1 MVATAILQT
10 FLINGTIMIMFL
22 IFGVL
27 IMKRKRTRQTMTLSA
42 VFLVPALG
50 LFINILYR
58 AIDVYAFNLVGNV
71 ITIYLTSFG
80 LFNLL
85 MFNLML
91 LKSGKAF
98 TTVKQL
104 LYTALYGIW
113 LAGLFLIGLKYGGVE
128 WEYTGV
134 SGMAGFLG
142 RSTDPLDVGLPVWS
156 VTFMIYGL
164 IVSQSGAF
172 TVLYTGLRLYK
183 QMGGRD
189 SKYSKKFIRAITGVI
204 LMDIVVVG
212 NFIFN
217 TLNTGLGRTI
227 LLVMSIC
234 IIPAGFFLYFGLR
247 QK

>member
-1 MVATAILQT
+1 MV
-10 FLINGTIMIMFL
+10 MFL

-27 IMKRKRTRQTMTLSA
+27 IMKRKRTRQTITLSA
-42 VFLVPALG
+42 VFLVPAFG
-50 LFINILYR
+50 LMINILYR
-58 AIDVYAFNLVGNV
+58 AIDAYAFNLVGNV

-80 LFNLL
+80 LIHLL

-98 TTVKQL
+98 TTFKQL
-104 LYTALYGIW
+104 LYTMLYGVL
-113 LAGLFLIGLKYGGVE
+113 LAGLFVIGLQYGGVE

-134 SGMAGFLG
+134 AGEIGFLG
-142 RSTDPLDVGLPVWS
+142 RTTDPLDVGLPVWS

-164 IVSQSGAF
+164 IISQLGAF
-172 TVLYTGLRLYK
+172 AVLYTGIRLYQ
-183 QMGGRD
+183 QMGGKE

-204 LMDIVVVG
+204 LMDVVVVG

>member
-10 FLINGTIMIMFL
+10 FLINGTIMIMFA
-22 IFGVL
+22 IFGGL
-27 IMKRKRTRQTMTLSA
+27 IMKRKRTRQTITLSA
-42 VFLVPALG
+42 VFLVPAFG
-50 LFINILYR
+50 LLINILYR
-58 AIDVYAFNLVGNV
+58 AIDSYAFNIVGNV

-80 LFNLL
+80 LIHLF

-98 TTVKQL
+98 TTFRQL
-104 LYTALYGIW
+104 LYTTLYGVL
-113 LAGLFLIGLKYGGVE
+113 LAGLFVIGLQYGGVE
-128 WEYTGV
+128 WEYDGV
-134 SGMAGFLG
+134 AGLAGYLG
-142 RSTDPLDVGLPVWS
+142 RVTEPLEVGVPVWS
-156 VTFMIYGL
+156 VPFMIYGL
-164 IVSQSGAF
+164 VISQLGAF
-172 TVLYTGLRLYK
+172 AVLYTGIKLYR
-183 QMGGRD
+183 QMGGKG
-189 SKYSKKFIRAITGVI
+189 SKYSKKFIRSIAGVI
-204 LMDIVVVG
+204 LMDVVVVG